1 MEAINDTWTVYTIHQ
16 LKDRIDPRPAY
27 QRGPVWPRKKQQLLI
42 DSILRGYDMPKI
54 YLRKVSGEKYK
65 YEVID
70 GQQRLR
76 ALWTFLEGQY
86 PIGADSEDLSEEM
99 PGKLYSQLS
108 KDDQDKIGLFKVSI
122 SEIRD
127 ASDLAVR
134 ELFLRLQN
142 GVSLNQA
149 EKRNAVASPVRD
161 FVHEL
166 AEEHSLFPA
175 LTAKENERF
184 SWQEL
189 AALALRLE
197 LAGGPADL
205 KAKDLNGMYADQKF
219 SPRGEAAKNCKSTL
233 DAMARVARL
242 TPGSIKTRWGFV
254 DLYLA
259 LRILRTEH
267 DLRGRERE
275 ILQNHLTLEGERLA
289 AQGSSL
295 DELLDPDENGERD
308 PAKADLFTYISA
320 FSREGGT
327 RRNIEA
333 RHKIYLKRL
342 REALF
347 ATEDADLAAVV
358 SD

>member
-1 MEAINDTWTVYTIHQ
+1 MEAISDTWTVYTIYQ
-16 LKDRIDPRPAY
+16 LKDRIDPKPAY
-27 QRGPVWPRKKQQLLI
+27 QRGPVWQRKKQQLLI

-54 YLRKVSGEKYK
+54 YLRKISGGKYK

-76 ALWTFLEGQY
+76 ALWAFLDDEY
-86 PIGADSEDLSEEM
+86 TIGSESEDL
-99 PGKLYSQLS
+99 PGDLTGKFYSQVS
-108 KDDQDKIGLFKVSI
+108 KDDQDKVGLFKVSI

-127 ASDLAVR
+127 ASDLSVR

-149 EKRNAVASPVRD
+149 EKRNAVAGPVRD
-161 FVHEL
+161 FVNEL

-197 LAGGPADL
+197 LAEGPADL
-205 KAKDLNGMYADQKF
+205 KAKDLNAMYENQSF
-219 SPRGEAAKNCKSTL
+219 SPQGDAAKNCKATL
-233 DAMARVARL
+233 DVMWRVARL
-242 TPGSIKTRWGFV
+242 APGSIKTRWGFV

-259 LRILRTEH
+259 LRALRVEH
-267 DLRGRERE
+267 DLRRRERS
-275 ILQNHLTLEGERLA
+275 ILENHLELEKQRLD
-289 AQGSSL
+289 AQSGSL
-295 DELLDPDENGERD
+295 DELLGTDENGERD
-308 PAKADLFTYISA
+308 PAKSELFTYISA

-327 RRNIEA
+327 RKNIEA

-342 REALF
+342 RGALF
-347 ATEDADLAAVV
+347 SEAPEAPASSND
-358 SD
+358 